1 VRRGRVRG
9 IIPWLITQRPAVRV
23 LSQADI
29 LIAIK
34 LPTSQDRDAVAALIE
49 GQTDRAGK
57 RVICRVYRAAK
68 AISKAPGYGI
78 FERIGF
84 PLIGTFDS
92 SRTPRRGKRPAGRST
107 LAEVV
112 LTAITAARQRPISG
126 AI

>member
-1 VRRGRVRG
+1 MRRGRVRG

-57 RVICRVYRAAK
+57 RGHPRDLPRL
-68 AISKAPGYGI
+68 PRGEGY
-78 FERIGF
+78 
-84 PLIGTFDS
+84 L
-92 SRTPRRGKRPAGRST
+92 
-107 LAEVV
+107 
-112 LTAITAARQRPISG
+112 
-126 AI
+126 

>member
-9 IIPWLITQRPAVRV
+9 IIPWLITQRPAVLV

-29 LIAIK
+29 LIAIN
-34 LPTSQDRDAVAALIE
+34 LPTSQDRTRGRRVDRRPDRPGGGSE
-49 GQTDRAGK
+49 GIL
-57 RVICRVYRAAK
+57 VICRVYRAAK

-92 SRTPRRGKRPAGRST
+92 SRSPRRGKRSAGRCSSPRST
-107 LAEVV
+107 
-112 LTAITAARQRPISG
+112 
-126 AI
+126 